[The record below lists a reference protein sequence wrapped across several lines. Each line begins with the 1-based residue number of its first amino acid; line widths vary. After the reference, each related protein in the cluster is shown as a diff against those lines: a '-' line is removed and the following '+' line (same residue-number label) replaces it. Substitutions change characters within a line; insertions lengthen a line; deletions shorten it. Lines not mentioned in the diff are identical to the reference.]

1 MRPDFIPNL
10 RTSLIRHEQTTLQT
24 GHCGGCLQKDVESG
38 GRGPSV
44 GAASAVEVQGWLWG
58 WRRMPPAEII
68 GKHLKTRSRFGV
80 RKKSRKELRFPAR
93 ANWRGRCSEHRER
106 SRKGTFGLR
115 GRVSTASLPS
125 SWPWAAGLTEVIST
139 FETKTWWS
147 DQLHSSLCFLFPRL
161 NLTVVL
167 LSTFS

>member
-115 GRVSTASLPS
+115 GRVSTASLP
-125 SWPWAAGLTEVIST
+125 
-139 FETKTWWS
+139 
-147 DQLHSSLCFLFPRL
+147 
-161 NLTVVL
+161 
-167 LSTFS
+167 